1 VEYLLAFGVVVA
13 MTITPLPLPPSWL
26 VLTYISLQLDASP
39 AGVVVA
45 GALGA
50 GVGRVGL
57 ALWTRALGPRLMSA
71 GTRAN
76 VDYLAEH
83 LRGRRSLLGVAALLA
98 VAPPPAGALY
108 TAAGVLRVN
117 LAVVGA
123 AAVAGRLV
131 TYGLGVTLASAAADE
146 IADRLRGWVA
156 PWTIALGLLGVA
168 AVLWLLG
175 RIDWRAAIEQR
186 RLRLRRPASAGGAA
200 SAEGPGTPR
209 RRQAGRARSWRPGR

>member
-1 VEYLLAFGVVVA
+1 MAYLLAAGVVVA

-26 VLTYISLQLDASP
+26 VLAYLSAELDAHP

-71 GTRAN
+71 GTREN
-76 VDYLAEH
+76 VAYLAERLH
-83 LRGRRSLLGVAALLA
+83 GRRSAVGVGALLA
-98 VAPPPAGALY
+98 VSPPPAGALY

-117 LAVVGA
+117 LALVWA

-131 TYGLGVTLASAAADE
+131 TYGLGVGLAAPVADE
-146 IADRLRGWVA
+146 LADRLRDWVG
-156 PWTIALGLLGVA
+156 PWSVALGLA
-168 AVLWLLG
+168 ALAAALWLLG
-175 RIDWRAAIEQR
+175 RIDWRAVVERR
-186 RLRLRRPASAGGAA
+186 RLRLRRA
-200 SAEGPGTPR
+200 
-209 RRQAGRARSWRPGR
+209 SWRPGR